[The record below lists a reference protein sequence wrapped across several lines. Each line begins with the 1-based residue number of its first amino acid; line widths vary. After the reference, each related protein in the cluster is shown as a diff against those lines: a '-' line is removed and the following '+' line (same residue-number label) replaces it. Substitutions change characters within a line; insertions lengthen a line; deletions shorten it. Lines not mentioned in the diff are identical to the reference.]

1 MLRVIHAP
9 NFSMQGRVALLTG
22 AGRGIGLGIARA
34 LASAGC
40 AVAIQDVDELV
51 ARDAARKI
59 EDEGGRAIGLGGDIS
74 DAKVVASLPE
84 RVVQELGT
92 LHVLVNNAS
101 IQSNSP
107 WIEAKLEQM
116 DRELRADLLMP
127 ILLCQKCVPYMRDQ
141 KWGRILNIG
150 SIQQKQGNAGMMS
163 YSLSKAALEKMTMT
177 LANRLAR
184 DNITVNLIAPGY
196 FDTVR
201 NEKDRPRMA
210 EIAKGIPVGRI
221 GQPEDCGGIALLLCS
236 EAGAYITGQS
246 IYVDGGLSVA

>member
-1 MLRVIHAP
+1 
-9 NFSMQGRVALLTG
+9 MQGRVALLTG
-22 AGRGIGLGIARA
+22 AGRGIGLGIART

-40 AVAIQDVDELV
+40 AVAIQDLDEAV

-59 EDEGGRAIGLGGDIS
+59 EEEGGRAVGLGGDIG
-74 DAKVVASLPE
+74 DPAIASALPQ

-107 WIEAKLEQM
+107 WIEAKLDQM
-116 DRELRADLLMP
+116 QRELRADLLMP

-150 SIQQKQGNAGMMS
+150 SIQQKQGNAGMLS
-163 YSLSKAALEKMTMT
+163 YSLSKAALEKMTMA

-184 DNITVNLIAPGY
+184 ENITVNLIAPGY
-196 FDTVR
+196 FDTLR
-201 NEKDRPRMA
+201 NEKDRHRA
-210 EIAKGIPVGRI
+210 DQIAKGIPMGRI
-221 GQPEDCGGIALLLCS
+221 GQPDDCGGIALMLCS